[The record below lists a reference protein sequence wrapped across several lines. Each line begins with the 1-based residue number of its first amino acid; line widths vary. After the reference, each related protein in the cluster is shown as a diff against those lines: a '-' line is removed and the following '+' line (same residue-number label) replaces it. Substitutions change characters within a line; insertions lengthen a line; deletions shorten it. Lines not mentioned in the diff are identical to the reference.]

1 MRHKEVNKLIR
12 HGLDQDKIPSTL
24 EPIGLSRRGDKK
36 RKDGLTYPTCK
47 NEKWLIWDFTS
58 ADSLSKSYVKKSF
71 YISGLCSSW
80 KRRQKVEKYSNL
92 SDNYHFVP
100 WNLWHLQSLRYQASQ
115 EDRQ

>member
-58 ADSLSKSYVKKSF
+58 ADSLSKSYVKKKLLHKWALQQLEEKTK
-71 YISGLCSSW
+71 SG
-80 KRRQKVEKYSNL
+80 KI
-92 SDNYHFVP
+92 
-100 WNLWHLQSLRYQASQ
+100 
-115 EDRQ
+115 